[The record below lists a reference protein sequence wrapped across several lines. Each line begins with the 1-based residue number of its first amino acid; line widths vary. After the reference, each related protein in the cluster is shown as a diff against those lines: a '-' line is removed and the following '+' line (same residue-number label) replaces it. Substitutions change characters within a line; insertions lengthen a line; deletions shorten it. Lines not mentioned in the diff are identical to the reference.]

1 MSIRFLVLFLFFL
14 KPAMSEEFTIAW
26 RDNYGLTWADF
37 KGKIEPDIDAVA
49 VTTSGIIFSFS
60 VNQSN
65 AQFVGFSA
73 EAEAYLYPEKSWYF
87 KSKSEDHILAHEQ
100 LHFDI
105 TELHVSQLR
114 YNASKIKVSKNI
126 KQNLRDAHE
135 ETNRSLAAIQNDY
148 DTQTDNSIHK
158 KHQVIWS

>member
-14 KPAMSEEFTIAW
+14 KPAMSEEVTIAW
-26 RDNYGLTWADF
+26 RDNNGLTWTNF
-37 KGKIEPDIDAVA
+37 KGEIEPDIDAVA

-73 EAEAYLYPEKSWYF
+73 EAETYLYPEKSWYL
-87 KSKSEDHILAHEQ
+87 KSKGEGHILAHEQ

-105 TELHVSQLR
+105 TELHVR
-114 YNASKIKVSKNI
+114 
-126 KQNLRDAHE
+126 
-135 ETNRSLAAIQNDY
+135 
-148 DTQTDNSIHK
+148 
-158 KHQVIWS
+158 